1 LSIDQYVLALA
12 AGVAELGD
20 QETRVITVA
29 LASGTIGAEST
40 AYEIRAVTGLANAT
54 SSNLES
60 LFREAIGCANST
72 DAARWLLIGLLQR
85 PKTPA
90 VAPMLVWTAPGGAAA
105 VRNIESVIT
114 QLIQGAQRSITLV
127 GYAVTQAADPLLND
141 LADAVRRGVDV
152 SLVVDRLKDRV
163 PQLFR
168 GWPRDVQRPALWTRE
183 ADLRD
188 EMSALHAKVL
198 ITDDRYLLV
207 SSANLTYHG
216 LRGNLE
222 IGVLLQ
228 GDVALEM
235 KALLNQWI
243 RDRLITSVQ
252 PAGPGVA
259 PGQST

>member
-1 LSIDQYVLALA
+1 VSDDRGVMTLA
-12 AGVAELGD
+12 ASLADLSD
-20 QETRVITVA
+20 QQARVVISA
-29 LASGTIGAEST
+29 LASGQIDAEST
-40 AYEIRAVTGLANAT
+40 AYRIRAMTGLANAT
-54 SSNLES
+54 SSTLES
-60 LFREAIGCANST
+60 IFREATKCASSSES
-72 DAARWLLIGLLQR
+72 ARWLLIGLLQR
-85 PKTPA
+85 AKAPA
-90 VAPMLVWTAPGGAAA
+90 APALVWTAPGGAAA

-114 QLIQGAQRSITLV
+114 QLVHGAQRSITLV

-141 LADAVRRGVDV
+141 LADAMRRGVEV
-152 SLVVDRLKDRV
+152 SLVVDRLKDRI

-168 GWPRDVQRPALWTRE
+168 AWPRDVRRPALWTRE
-183 ADLRD
+183 ADPHD

-198 ITDDRYLLV
+198 VVDDRYLLI

-222 IGVLLQ
+222 LGVLLQ

-252 PAGPGVA
+252 PASA
-259 PGQST
+259 